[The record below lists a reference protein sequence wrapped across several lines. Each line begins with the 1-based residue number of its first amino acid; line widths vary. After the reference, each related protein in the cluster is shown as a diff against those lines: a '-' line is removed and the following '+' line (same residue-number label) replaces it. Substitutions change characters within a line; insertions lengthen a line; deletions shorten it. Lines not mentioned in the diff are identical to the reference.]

1 MFTLKFIHMARKNN
15 PPSKPARRRQIVA
28 FSWNERKA
36 GEITPLQYVNGEWI
50 AQKSVPFGGTV
61 EITLHKNSL
70 IIQNRSANGNT
81 GH

>member
-1 MFTLKFIHMARKNN
+1 MAKKNN
-15 PPSKPARRRQIVA
+15 PSSKPAPRRQIVA

-36 GEITPLQYVNGEWI
+36 GEITPVQYINGEWV
-50 AQKSVPFGGTV
+50 AEKSVPFGGTI
-61 EITLHKNSL
+61 EITLQKNSL

>member
-1 MFTLKFIHMARKNN
+1 MARKNN
-15 PPSKPARRRQIVA
+15 PPTKPARRRQIVA
-28 FSWNERKA
+28 FCWNERKA
-36 GEITPLQYVNGEWI
+36 GEITPVQYVNGEWI
-50 AQKSVPFGGTV
+50 AEKSVPFGGTI